1 MNTNIT
7 VKLPENRT
15 LPKNG
20 EVYYPTEERKKM
32 GETDFH
38 YQQIEL
44 MFQML
49 RLFFESRKDV
59 YFASD
64 IMFYYE
70 EGNANKRF
78 APDLMVCFGISNKKR
93 RSYKRWEEKVMPSV
107 IIEVASEATWEKDV
121 TTKRRLFEKLGVVEY
136 YVIDPEYKYL
146 PQPMLAYRLEF
157 GELVRLSVQNNRVFS
172 EVLNLEIVNTGEDF
186 RFFDVE
192 KDEFIPTVSEITSLK
207 AEIERLKKL
216 IK

>member
-1 MNTNIT
+1 MNTNVA
-7 VKLPENRT
+7 VKLPKSRI

-20 EVYYPTEERKKM
+20 EVFYPSEEIKKM

-38 YQQIEL
+38 YRQIKL
-44 MFQML
+44 LFDML
-49 RLFFESRKDV
+49 ELFFESRKDV

-70 EGNANKRF
+70 EGNANRRF
-78 APDLMVCFGISNKKR
+78 APDLMICFGISNEKR
-93 RSYKRWEEKVMPSV
+93 RSYKLWEERSVPAV

-146 PQPMLAYRLEF
+146 PQPLLAYRLEF
-157 GELVRLSVQNNRVFS
+157 GELVRQSIQNNRIFS
-172 EVLNLEIVNTGEDF
+172 ETLNLELVNTGEDF

-192 KDEFIPTVSEITSLK
+192 KAEFIPTASYLK
-207 AEIERLKKL
+207 AEVERLKKL

>member
-1 MNTNIT
+1 MNTNIA
-7 VKLPENRT
+7 VKLPESET
-15 LPKNG
+15 LPINS
-20 EVYYPTEERKKM
+20 EVFYPTEERKKM

-38 YQQIEL
+38 FRQIKL
-44 MFQML
+44 LFGML
-49 RLFFESRKDV
+49 ELFFESREDV

-93 RSYKRWEEKVMPSV
+93 RSYKLWEEKVMPSV
-107 IIEVASEATWEKDV
+107 IIEVASEATWERDV
-121 TTKRRLFEKLGVVEY
+121 TTKRRLFEKLGVAEY

-157 GELVRLSVQNNRVFS
+157 GELVRLSIQNDRVLS
-172 EVLNLEIVNTGEDF
+172 QVLNLEIVNTGEDF

>member
-1 MNTNIT
+1 MNTNIA
-7 VKLPENRT
+7 VKS
-15 LPKNG
+15 PKNRILPTNG
-20 EVYYPTEERKKM
+20 DVFYPTEERKKM

-38 YQQIEL
+38 FRQVTL
-44 MFQML
+44 LFGML
-49 RLFFESRKDV
+49 ELFFEAREDV

-64 IMFYYE
+64 LMFYYE

-93 RSYKRWEEKVMPSV
+93 RSYKLWEEKVTPSV
-107 IIEVASEATWEKDV
+107 IIEVALEATWEKDV
-121 TTKRRLFEKLGVVEY
+121 TTKRRLFEKLGVAEY

-146 PQPMLAYRLEF
+146 PQPLLAYRLEF
-157 GELVRLSVQNNRVFS
+157 GELVRLAVENNRVFS
-172 EVLNLEIVNTGEDF
+172 EKLNLEIVNTGEDF

-192 KDEFIPTVSEITSLK
+192 KDEFIPTVNEITALK